1 MLTTLR
7 FKNSTRVS
15 PFRALYGRDPRL
27 PPDPQVVKIHT
38 NHTDATSWWL
48 YLQSNIPLLRRA
60 LQYNL
65 NKAQQR
71 QKKHFDATHKPGELE
86 IGDQVRVYY
95 PIRRKGLSLLC
106 IVGSVLIRSHT
117 ASGLIPIDYG
127 EWIRHPRLLHTF
139 HGLKRYLDQACRPFH
154 RS

>member
-1 MLTTLR
+1 M
-7 FKNSTRVS
+7 S

-38 NHTDATSWWL
+38 NHMDATSWWL

-86 IGDQVRVYY
+86 IGNQVRVYY
-95 PIRRKGLSLLC
+95 PIHRKGLCESFMHRWLGPYQVTHRIRANTYRLRRMDTSSQTVAH
-106 IVGSVLIRSHT
+106 ISRIKKILGSSMATVPPVVGNDT
-117 ASGLIPIDYG
+117 
-127 EWIRHPRLLHTF
+127 T
-139 HGLKRYLDQACRPFH
+139 
-154 RS
+154 